1 MSVEVITSGGG
12 QYIVNVLNA
21 VAAWTGGG
29 GFRSMLQVVMV
40 MGLGYSLLVMAF
52 SLNWRVLFNWFLS
65 ATAMYLCMIVPT
77 ATVVV
82 SDTVNPTVGN
92 GAVANVPIGLAVVAS
107 FSSQVNNW
115 LTKTAESVFTMPA
128 SLTYSAGGMIYP
140 TRLNDLTKQFT
151 ILGPIMKAN
160 VVAYLQQC
168 TFYDILLAQGNT
180 IRTMAY
186 SNDLLAAI
194 GPGSP
199 ARSVAWI
206 PGGGGPASIINCQAA
221 YQNIVQAYP
230 DMGNNRINDIAPSFY
245 PNLPAVSAAT
255 QLKNDLPT
263 MAQAY
268 YGGTSMSA
276 QMIFQQRSLVNAFME
291 ARANFGSGGGDTF
304 AALHADVQAQNSYI
318 SAARQAMTWVP
329 VLNLVLTITFYAM
342 FPVVFPLFLFPQTG
356 PALLKGY
363 LTGFFYL
370 ASWGPI
376 YAVLHMFIT
385 QYSAAQLSAL
395 APNGMTMATMAG
407 IDAVDQNMETLA
419 GYLLMFV
426 PVMAAGMAKG
436 AMSIASNT
444 TSMLAPAMQA
454 AEAAAVERTTGN
466 YAYGNS
472 QFQNVT
478 GHQVNT
484 APTWNVAASSIPQ
497 VNMRGDNGAITSAMA
512 DGSTV
517 YNTAPAIS
525 RFGFSATEMQSVT
538 GNLQQTGAQYHT
550 RANSLR
556 ETSSER
562 WSHGMRILDSLSSGS
577 RSAHGSEGAVGSQGG
592 NTASQF
598 DRQGTDSKHQTGSA
612 RTIGESLSSG
622 RSLGHTETNT
632 FGVNA
637 GAKAGA
643 GGKVLGADVGA
654 SAGATWDHKWNKT
667 TGDQESRS
675 TSDSLSQSQSAN
687 VAHYD
692 ANGQD
697 ITLTDGGYWR
707 DGSFHRVE
715 NFSEK
720 RHAVERDFSQAQSL
734 ERQASRSDE
743 VGARLEHM
751 ASISRSNGYQ
761 ISDDMSQVI
770 ASRYAEMAA
779 SQKFRDLGAPS
790 LTHTTPSPHQREVRN
805 MIVGRILEQYAAE
818 GMTPTLAGLQDPT
831 ATMGNVKGPADFPMP
846 GTGPAS
852 EPRARGARF
861 PSLSPNHVQNSGT
874 PKGAISPHK
883 APGDQRA
890 RTEIEKGADEVGRD
904 TREGDARFRDAIKGT
919 ESWKPRAKKNTEGS

>member
-206 PGGGGPASIINCQAA
+206 PGGGGPASIISCQAA

-245 PNLPAVSAAT
+245 PNLPAASAAT

-419 GYLLMFV
+419 GYLLML
-426 PVMAAGMAKG
+426 
-436 AMSIASNT
+436 SIASNT

-497 VNMRGDNGAITSAMA
+497 VNMRGENGAITSTMA

-550 RANSLR
+550 RASSLR

-687 VAHYD
+687 VAHYH

-779 SQKFRDLGAPS
+779 FRDLGAPS
-790 LTHTTPSPHQREVRN
+790 LTNTTPSPHQREVRN
-805 MIVGRILEQYAAE
+805 MIVGRVLEQYAAD
-818 GMTPTLAGLQDPT
+818 GLAPVQAGLQDPD
-831 ATMGNVKGPADFPMP
+831 ASMGAVRGPAEFSMP
-846 GTGPAS
+846 SAAPRPQGRSGTGS
-852 EPRARGARF
+852 KPRHAPQGSADG
-861 PSLSPNHVQNSGT
+861 SSGT
-874 PKGAISPHK
+874 AHH
-883 APGDQRA
+883 APGDDAARVAIRRGAAEVAGDDASA
-890 RTEIEKGADEVGRD
+890 RTTFAQKAASTDADGKRIKRD
-904 TREGDARFRDAIKGT
+904 TQ
-919 ESWKPRAKKNTEGS
+919 